1 MIIEYIAGILFGAI
15 IGLASAVP
23 VGPVGVICIQRT
35 ILKNRFAGLMTGFG
49 ATLADG
55 IFAVIG
61 AFSITV
67 IIEFIKHQHI
77 FFRIAG
83 GIILIIL
90 AIISYKTKPK
100 RHSAKEDGAITDIEH
115 FLSGFLL
122 TMTNPLTAVFFLF
135 SFAAIGSRINVGSPV
150 MASSLV
156 VGTVIGA
163 LIWWLFLTYISDMFG
178 HKIHETALNKI
189 GKWFGIILFVFG
201 VFILGNVLLSI
212 IF

>member
-100 RHSAKEDGAITDIEH
+100 RHSAPIEH
-115 FLSGFLL
+115 
-122 TMTNPLTAVFFLF
+122 T
-135 SFAAIGSRINVGSPV
+135 
-150 MASSLV
+150 
-156 VGTVIGA
+156 
-163 LIWWLFLTYISDMFG
+163 TY
-178 HKIHETALNKI
+178 
-189 GKWFGIILFVFG
+189 
-201 VFILGNVLLSI
+201 
-212 IF
+212 